1 MPAIAFIALVILCLL
16 SLIQFLM
23 NPTEWTKFF
32 LSILP
37 LSLVGALIGVL
48 INRRD

>member
-32 LSILP
+32 LSILT
-37 LSLVGALIGVL
+37 SADDFITG
-48 INRRD
+48 